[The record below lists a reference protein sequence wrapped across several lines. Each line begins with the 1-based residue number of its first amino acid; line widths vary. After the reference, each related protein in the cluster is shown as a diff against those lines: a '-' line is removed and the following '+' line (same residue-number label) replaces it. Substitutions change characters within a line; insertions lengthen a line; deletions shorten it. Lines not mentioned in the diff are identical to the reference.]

1 MNEPIVYTEIYRNTV
16 MKMKLFRDEDKLTK
30 FIYSQ
35 FDDDDAK
42 KLLDTERLVF
52 PDHWGYS
59 IDYPEY

>member
-42 KLLDTERLVF
+42 KLLESERLVF
-52 PDHWGYS
+52 EDHWGYS

>member
-16 MKMKLFRDEDKLTK
+16 MEMKLFRDEDKLTK

-35 FDDDDAK
+35 FDDDDAQ
-42 KLLDTERLVF
+42 KLLETERLVF
-52 PDHWGYS
+52 EDNWGYS